1 MIHWQFTVPGTPKGK
16 GRPRFGRG
24 RAYTPKT
31 TVEYERLVRLCAE
44 DQLGDIKPLSGPVYL
59 SVTATFPIPVSWPK
73 AKKELAQAGLLWHTA
88 RPDGDNI
95 LKIVCDALNEMMWLD
110 DSQVCL
116 AKVSKKY
123 GREPGV
129 VVVVEEIK

>member
-1 MIHWQFTVPGTPKGK
+1 MVHLQFTVPGAPKGK

-24 RAYTPKT
+24 RTYTPKT
-31 TVEYERLVRLCAE
+31 TVDYERLVRICAA
-44 DQLGDIKPLSGPVYL
+44 DQLGDIEPLSGPVYL
-59 SVTATFPIPVSWPK
+59 SLTATFPIPASWPK
-73 AKKELAQAGLLWHTA
+73 AKKQLAEGGSLWHIA
-88 RPDGDNI
+88 KPDSDNI
-95 LKIVCDALNEMMWLD
+95 LKIVCDALNEVLWLD

-129 VVVVEEIK
+129 VVVVEAIK